1 LRKNICEKKA
11 LKIFPINEDF
21 IAIGRNEHKY
31 ANHKFIEDLCKYME
45 DVKAG

>member
-1 LRKNICEKKA
+1 VITKDENETNSNS
-11 LKIFPINEDF
+11 NEDF